1 MVTEQFG
8 SAQRAGG
15 NRKPSATIYDIAR
28 ALDLSPSTVSRALNK
43 PGRIAAKTEK
53 RIRETAAE
61 LGYRGNPMARAL
73 PTGRT
78 RMLGLV
84 VSDVTNPVFFRLVR
98 GAEQACGEL
107 GYTLVFAESQESGE
121 VEYGTL
127 DRLLPA
133 VDGVVLAAARL
144 DDEQIRRIAATKDVV
159 LVNRRVEDLPAIV
172 PDIDGGVAQAIDH
185 LRDLGHTSIAYLSG
199 PTTSW
204 MSRERGERLFER
216 AVERGMTFVEIGS
229 ASPDVAGG
237 EAALRRVRASGATA
251 VLAYNDLMA
260 IGLLRASRAE
270 GVAVPGELS
279 IMGFDDIFGA
289 DLTTPALTTV
299 RSPLDRAG
307 SDAIRRLVA
316 TLDAG
321 DAADPSP
328 LATELVIRESTGA
341 PASA

>member
-1 MVTEQFG
+1 MSEHLSRVGTN
-8 SAQRAGG
+8 G

-28 ALDLSPSTVSRALNK
+28 ELDLSPSTVSRALNK
-43 PGRIAAKTEK
+43 PGRVAAKTEQ
-53 RIRETAAE
+53 RIRDAAAK
-61 LGYRGNPMARAL
+61 LGYRGNPMARSL

-107 GYTLVFAESQESGE
+107 GYTLVLAESQESGE

-144 DDEQIRRIAATKDVV
+144 EDDQIRQIAASKDVV
-159 LVNRRVEDLPAIV
+159 LINRRVGELPAIV

-185 LRDLGHTSIAYLSG
+185 LATLGHTSIAYLAG
-199 PTTSW
+199 PATSW
-204 MSRERGERLFER
+204 MSRERGERLFEH
-216 AVERGMTFVEIGS
+216 AVARGLTFVEIGPT
-229 ASPDVAGG
+229 SPDLGG
-237 EAALRRVRASGATA
+237 GQSALRRVQASGVTA

-260 IGLLRASRAE
+260 IGLLRACRAE
-270 GVAVPGELS
+270 GIDVPGDLN

-307 SDAIRRLVA
+307 DAAVRSLVA
-316 TLDAG
+316 TFDG
-321 DAADPSP
+321 SEPAAPDPLP
-328 LATELVIRESTGA
+328 TEIVVRESTAA
-341 PASA
+341 PH